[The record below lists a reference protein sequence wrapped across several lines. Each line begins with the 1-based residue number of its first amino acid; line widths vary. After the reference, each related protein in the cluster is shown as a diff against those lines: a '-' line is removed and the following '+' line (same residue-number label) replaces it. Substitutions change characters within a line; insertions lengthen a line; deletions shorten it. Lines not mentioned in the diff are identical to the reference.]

1 MSWGREMSA
10 PDLSDLFTPGAG
22 GVPPY
27 LAGRKEEQAYFQAC
41 VKSLKNRRPISRD
54 LILYGPRGNGKTALL
69 RYLQKKTRQ
78 EEGDSLDILWV
89 TPDTMPTETEFAHL
103 LSGPKKLK
111 DRFKKLTGSVGAWVA
126 SAGIEMDLSGSL
138 SITEHQIR
146 KKCKRKPFILIIDE
160 AHTLAPALARTL
172 LNASQSVRNADN
184 PFLLV
189 LAGTPNLSAA
199 LGKANASFWDRGKK
213 LPLGRLSPDE
223 ASQALTIPLQEVGI
237 AFTPGVI
244 EHIVEQSHCY
254 PFFLQVWGDCLARRL
269 DETRETEVSMET
281 VKAVE
286 AAVTVERNAM
296 YQVRRNEINDME
308 LLSVAES
315 IAEAFMRSGEAC
327 LYERSLKEAIAQ
339 GMADDGSIT
348 DQPVREKL
356 QQLFHLGY
364 IWQSGEGGYEPGIP
378 SLLSY
383 VISQAQLHGK
393 ARLLAADQVEQWR
406 NQPVK
411 KKR

>member
-1 MSWGREMSA
+1 MNR
-10 PDLSDLFTPGAG
+10 PDLKHLFVPGDG
-22 GVPPY
+22 NVPPY
-27 LAGRKEEQAYFQAC
+27 LAGRKVEQAYFQDC
-41 VKSLKNRRPISRD
+41 VDILKNRKPARQN

-69 RYLQKKTRQ
+69 RYLQQETRQ
-78 EEGDSLDILWV
+78 QGASNPDILWA
-89 TPDTMPTETEFAHL
+89 TPGTLNDPGKLVDLIVGDYAALRRKIQSAEF
-103 LSGPKKLK
+103 SIN
-111 DRFKKLTGSVGAWVA
+111 VGIARA
-126 SAGIEMDLSGSL
+126 DAQIDLSKRTL
-138 SITEHQIR
+138 TLDDLLQERCQHQ
-146 KKCKRKPFILIIDE
+146 PLILVIDE
-160 AHTLAPALARTL
+160 AHRLGPELGEDL
-172 LNASQSVRNADN
+172 LNASQIVRNAGN

-199 LGKANASFWDRGKK
+199 LGKANASFWDRSKK

-237 AFTPGVI
+237 TFTPGVI

-308 LLSVAES
+308 LLPVAES

-327 LYERSLKEAIAQ
+327 LYERGLKEAIAQ

-348 DQPVREKL
+348 DQHIRERL
-356 QQLFHLGY
+356 RQLYHLGY
-364 IWQSGEGGYEPGIP
+364 VWQSREGGYEPGIP

-383 VISQAQLHGK
+383 VSNQVQLHGR
-393 ARLLAADQVEQWR
+393 ARPSVAEQVEQ
-406 NQPVK
+406 
-411 KKR
+411 